1 MFTLFQRALESSL
14 SRGAVV
20 TFTIRVAGAGLLF
33 GLHVVLA
40 RWMGADG
47 YGAYAFAVSGA
58 SVAAQFGALGLPSAA
73 LRFVPTYLSDKR
85 PGTLW
90 SFLHTGRWIV
100 GGTTIALV
108 ALVFGAVFFLPL
120 DPLSRQAL
128 LLGLWLAPLMA
139 LGSFET
145 EVLRGHQ
152 QFALSYVPN
161 HILRPLGIGG
171 SVGLL
176 LWLTGGV
183 SVVEVLLCMGGVLLC
198 LILFQ
203 QWGTR
208 AHTPSSSDEPDTPGA
223 RYWLRVAL
231 PLLLVGGFQL
241 VLSKTDILLVG
252 GLIGSDEAGIYFA
265 AMRIAQ
271 VVTFFGFAVDA
282 VTAPIVSRLYRNDH
296 QALQDTV
303 STLAHWYFWP
313 SLIAA
318 LALALLA
325 HPLLS
330 LFGTAFTTGG
340 PVLYVYLIGLLANA
354 ATGAQTYLLTL
365 TGHERACAHV
375 FGWCAALN
383 IGLNLVGIVFL
394 GALGAALATATT
406 LAVRNLWIRQHV
418 VRHTGIHPSIVAAVR
433 TDLASHA

>member
-1 MFTLFQRALESSL
+1 MFTFFRRVFHSSL

-20 TFTIRVAGAGLLF
+20 TFAIRVVGAGLLF

-40 RWMGADG
+40 RWMGTEG

-73 LRFVPTYLSDKR
+73 LRFVPTYLSDGR
-85 PGTLW
+85 RGTLW
-90 SFLHTGRWIV
+90 SFLRTGRWIV
-100 GGTTIALV
+100 GGTTSALV
-108 ALVFGAVFFLPL
+108 ALVFGVVFFLPL

-128 LLGLWLAPLMA
+128 LVGLWLAPLMA

-145 EVLRGHQ
+145 EVLRAHQ
-152 QFALSYVPN
+152 QFSLSYVPN
-161 HILRPLGIGG
+161 HILRPLGVGV

-176 LWLTGGV
+176 LWMTGET
-183 SVVEVLLCMGGVLLC
+183 SVVEVLLCVGGVLLC
-198 LILFQ
+198 LILLQ
-203 QWGTR
+203 QSGTR
-208 AHTPSSSDEPDTPGA
+208 IRMPTHSNTSGT
-223 RYWLRVAL
+223 RRTRHWLRVAL

-252 GLIGSDEAGIYFA
+252 GLIGSKEAGIYFA

-282 VTAPIVSRLYRNDH
+282 VTAPLVSRLYRDDH
-296 QALQDTV
+296 QALQETV

-313 SLIAA
+313 SLLAA
-318 LALALLA
+318 LTLALLA

-330 LFGTAFTTGG
+330 LFGTAFTDGA
-340 PVLYVYLIGLLANA
+340 PVLYVYLVGLLANA

-365 TGHERACAHV
+365 TGHERSCAHV

-383 IGLNLVGIVFL
+383 LGLNLAGILAL
-394 GALGAALATATT
+394 GALGAALATTTT
-406 LAVRNLWIRQHV
+406 LAVRNLWIRQYV
-418 VRHTGIHPSIVAAVR
+418 VHRTGIQPSIVAALR
-433 TDLASHA
+433 TASPFHA